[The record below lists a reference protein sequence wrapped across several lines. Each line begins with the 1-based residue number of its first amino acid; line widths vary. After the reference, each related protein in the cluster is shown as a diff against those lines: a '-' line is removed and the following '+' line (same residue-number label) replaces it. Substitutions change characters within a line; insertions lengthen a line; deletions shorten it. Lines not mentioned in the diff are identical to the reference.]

1 MSQSYDLIMAAYPA
15 PEAADEDFDTLLR
28 AVKDKEVRSQ
38 GQIVVSQDAEGRV
51 TVRQA
56 GDHLGR
62 KGVGWGGGVGLL
74 VGLFSPPL
82 LGSIAVGA
90 AAGGLIGKFTE
101 HKVASGMEAGLG
113 EKLKPGTAAIIVM
126 VEGEDRLAA
135 ERALAG
141 TPAHSV
147 VAMDK
152 KGVRGLKD
160 ALAEAAQKFV
170 PDRTVLPIP
179 DKAFGGTQGRTLDDS
194 AGDWS
199 MLAGAPAPEGAP
211 NVLLIVI
218 DDAGFGN
225 AGTFGG
231 PIATPTMT
239 RVREMGVAYNRFHV
253 TALCSPT
260 RASMLTGRNP
270 HRVGFGTLCE
280 VPAPFP
286 GYTTVR
292 PRSCAALP
300 HILNENGYVTG
311 GFGKWHITPT
321 RELGAAGPFAHWP
334 TGWGFGH
341 YWGFITAASGQ
352 YDPVIVQDNAV
363 IGVPQGEAGSQYYF
377 PDDLTDKAVEWLHA
391 VRAQDQHKPWFLYY
405 ATGCSHAPHHV
416 AREWADKYKGRF
428 DQGWDVLREET
439 LARQK
444 ELGAV
449 PPGAELSARP
459 DAFPPWDSLSDAQK
473 KLCARQMEVYAGFS
487 ENADWNAGRLLDAV
501 EEMGEL
507 DGTLV
512 FFIWGDNGASLEGTV
527 TGSFNELTFVNGVD
541 LDAEQQL
548 AMIEEYGGI
557 EAIGGPQTAP
567 HYAAAWAH
575 AGNTPF
581 QWGKQVASHLGGA
594 RNPMVVAWP
603 RRIAPDAAV
612 RSQFTHCNSIAPT
625 ILEAAGIPEPTVV
638 DGIEQEPMDGISFA
652 YTFDDA
658 DAPERHTAQYFE
670 MAGSR
675 AIYKDGWWACA
686 RLDKLPWDL
695 SHETLMRFAPG
706 SGWDPDADRW
716 ELYDLTT
723 DFSQAHDVAPDHPDK
738 LAELKE
744 LFWQEAARNKV
755 LPLLSGYSVLF
766 GDLPPLP
773 TVTRFSFAGDVQNV
787 LQGLVPRIIG
797 RSYAIEAE
805 LEVPEGGAEG
815 VIVANADHMGG
826 FALWVDGDGLLRHT
840 YSFAGVETYRQK
852 AAATLPSGPV
862 TVRLLVEADRPEP
875 GSPAAV
881 TLFIGGQPV
890 GDGRL
895 ERTVPFMWSEYAG
908 MDIGRDNGRVVD
920 REYEGEAPYAFTG
933 TVRRVVF
940 DLQPAHHEAEQ
951 DLHRY
956 DVHQAIARG
965 IAG

>member
-1 MSQSYDLIMAAYPA
+1 MGDSYDLVMAAYQEA
-15 PEAADEDFDTLLR
+15 EAAADDFDALVRLVR
-28 AVKDKEVRSQ
+28 EREVRSQ
-38 GQIVVSQDAEGRV
+38 GVILVEKDADGRV
-51 TVRQA
+51 TVRQT

-62 KGVGWGGGVGLL
+62 KGLGWGGGVGLV
-74 VGLFSPPL
+74 VGLFSPAL
-82 LGSIAVGA
+82 LASVAVGA
-90 AAGGLIGKFTE
+90 AAGGLIGRFAE
-101 HKVASGMEAGLG
+101 HKVASGMETGFG
-113 EKLKPGTAAIIVM
+113 EKLKPGTAAVVAMIDD
-126 VEGEDRLAA
+126 EDRLAA

-141 TPAHSV
+141 TPARSV

-170 PDRTVLPIP
+170 PDRTVLPLP
-179 DKAFGGTQGRTLDDS
+179 DKAFGGTQGRTLEES

-199 MLAGAPAPEGAP
+199 MLAGPAAPEGAP

-239 RVREMGVAYNRFHV
+239 RVREMGVTYNRFHV

-280 VPAPFP
+280 LAAPFP

-300 HILNENGYVTG
+300 RILKENGYVTG
-311 GFGKWHITPT
+311 GFGKWHITPS
-321 RELGAAGPFAHWP
+321 RELGAAGPFDHWP
-334 TGWGFGH
+334 AGWGFDH
-341 YWGFITAASGQ
+341 FWGFLPAASGQ
-352 YDPVIVQDNAV
+352 YDPIVVQDNTV
-363 IGVPQGEAGSQYYF
+363 VGVPEGEAGRQYYF
-377 PDDLTDKAVEWLHA
+377 PDDLTDKAVGWLHA
-391 VRAQDQHKPWFLYY
+391 VRAQDPHKPWFLYY

-416 AREWADKYKGRF
+416 AQEWADKYEGRF
-428 DQGWDVLREET
+428 DAGWDELREEI

-444 ELGAV
+444 ELGVV
-449 PPGAELSARP
+449 PPDTELSTRP
-459 DAFPPWDSLSDAQK
+459 EVLPAWDSLSDAQK

-501 EEMGEL
+501 EEMGDL
-507 DGTLV
+507 DDTLV
-512 FFIWGDNGASLEGTV
+512 FFIWGDNGASMEGTV
-527 TGSFNELTFVNGVD
+527 TGSFNELTVINGVV

-548 AMIEEYGGI
+548 TLIEEHGGI
-557 EAIGGPQTAP
+557 EGMGGPETAP

-581 QWGKQVASHLGGA
+581 PWGKQVASHLGGT

-612 RSQFTHCNSIAPT
+612 RTQFTHVNSIAPT
-625 ILEAAGIPEPTVV
+625 VLEAAGIPQPRVV
-638 DGIEQEPMDGISFA
+638 DGIEQEPMDGISLA

-658 DAPERHTAQYFE
+658 AAPERHTLQHFE
-670 MAGSR
+670 MVGSR
-675 AIYKDGWWACA
+675 AVYRDGWWACA

-695 SHETLMRFAPG
+695 SRETLLRFAPG

-723 DFSQAHDVAPDHPDK
+723 DFSQAHDLAAERPEL
-738 LAELKE
+738 LAELRE

-755 LPLLSGYSVLF
+755 LPLLGSYTVAF

-787 LQGLVPRIIG
+787 LPGMVPRIIG

-815 VIVANADHMGG
+815 VIVANADYMGG

-852 AAATLPSGPV
+852 ATANLPAGHV
-862 TVRLLVEADRPEP
+862 TVRLLVEPDEPEP
-875 GSPAAV
+875 GSPAGV
-881 TLFIGGQPV
+881 TLLIGDEPV
-890 GDGRL
+890 GGGRL
-895 ERTVPFMWSEYAG
+895 GRTVPFMWSEYAG
-908 MDIGRDNGRVVD
+908 MDVGRDNGRVVD
-920 REYEGEAPYAFTG
+920 REYEGKAPYAFTG

-951 DLHRY
+951 ELHRRHA
-956 DVHQAIARG
+956 HQAIAQG
-965 IAG
+965 LAG

>member
-1 MSQSYDLIMAAYPA
+1 MSESYDLIMAAYPSA
-15 PEAADEDFDTLLR
+15 KAAGEDFDALLR
-28 AVKDKEVRSQ
+28 AVKDRDIHSQ
-38 GQIVVSQDAEGRV
+38 GLILVAQDAEGRV
-51 TVRQA
+51 SVRQT

-62 KGVGWGGGVGLL
+62 KGVAWGGGVGVL
-74 VGLFSPPL
+74 VGLFSPAL

-90 AAGGLIGKFTE
+90 AAGGLVGRFAE
-101 HKVASGMEAGLG
+101 HRVASGMEAGLG
-113 EKLKPGTAAIIVM
+113 QKLQPGTAVVIAM
-126 VEGEDRLAA
+126 VEGDDRLAA

-141 TPAHSV
+141 TPARSV

-152 KGVRGLKD
+152 KGIRGLKD

-179 DKAFGGTQGRTLDDS
+179 DRAFGGTQGRTLGES
-194 AGDWS
+194 ASDWT
-199 MLAGAPAPEGAP
+199 MLAGASAPAGAP

-231 PIATPTMT
+231 PIVTPTMT

-260 RASMLTGRNP
+260 RASLLTGRNP

-280 VPAPFP
+280 WAAPYP

-292 PRSCAALP
+292 PRTCAALP
-300 HILNENGYVTG
+300 RILKDNGYVTG

-321 RELGAAGPFAHWP
+321 RELGAAGPFDHWP
-334 TGWGFGH
+334 AGWGFEH
-341 YWGFITAASGQ
+341 FWGFLPGASGQ
-352 YDPVIVQDNAV
+352 YDPIIVQDNTIV
-363 IGVPQGEAGSQYYF
+363 GVPQGAHGKQYYF
-377 PDDLTDKAVEWLHA
+377 PDDLTDKAMEWLHA
-391 VRAQDQHKPWFLYY
+391 VRAQDAYKPWFLYY
-405 ATGCSHAPHHV
+405 ATGCSHAPHQV
-416 AREWADKYKGRF
+416 AQEWADRYKGRF
-428 DQGWDVLREET
+428 DKGWDVLREET

-444 ELGAV
+444 ELGVV
-449 PPGAELSARP
+449 PPGTDLSARP
-459 DAFPPWDSLSDAQK
+459 DAFPAWDSLSEAQK

-501 EEMGEL
+501 EKMGEL
-507 DGTLV
+507 DDTLV

-527 TGSFNELTFVNGVD
+527 TGSFNELTVVNGVD
-541 LDAEQQL
+541 LDAERQL
-548 AMIEEYGGI
+548 AMIEEAGGI
-557 EAIGGPQTAP
+557 EAMGGPQTAP
-567 HYAAAWAH
+567 HYSAAWAH

-581 QWGKQVASHLGGA
+581 QWGKQVASHLGGT

-603 RRIAPDAAV
+603 RTIAADPAV
-612 RSQFTHCNSIAPT
+612 RSQFVHCNSLAPT
-625 ILEAAGIPEPTVV
+625 ILEACGIPEPRVV
-638 DGIEQEPMDGISFA
+638 DGIVQEPMDGISFA
-652 YTFDDA
+652 YTFADA
-658 DAPERHTAQYFE
+658 AAPERHTVQHFE

-675 AIYKDGWWACA
+675 AIYRDGWWACA
-686 RLDKLPWDL
+686 RLDKVPWDL
-695 SHETLMRFAPG
+695 SRETLMRFAPR

-723 DFSQAHDVAPDHPDK
+723 DYSQAHDVAPDHAD
-738 LAELKE
+738 LLTELKE

-755 LPLLSGYSVLF
+755 LPLLGGYAVIF

-787 LQGLVPRIIG
+787 LPGLVPRIMG
-797 RSYAIEAE
+797 RSYSIEAQ
-805 LEVPEGGAEG
+805 LQVPEGGAEG

-826 FALWVDGDGLLRHT
+826 FALWVDGDGHLRHT
-840 YSFAGVETYRQK
+840 YSFAGVETYRQ
-852 AAATLPSGPV
+852 AAVRDLPSGSV
-862 TVRLLVEADRPEP
+862 TVRLLVEADEPKP
-875 GSPAAV
+875 GSGASL
-881 TLFIGGQPV
+881 TLFIGDQAA

-895 ERTVPFMWSEYAG
+895 EHTVPFMWSEYAG

-920 REYEGEAPYAFTG
+920 REYEDKAPYAFTG
-933 TVRRVVF
+933 TVERVVF
-940 DLQPAHHEAEQ
+940 DLQPSHTEAEQ
-951 DLHRY
+951 ELHRHHA
-956 DVHQAIARG
+956 HQAVAQG

>member
-1 MSQSYDLIMAAYPA
+1 M
-15 PEAADEDFDTLLR
+15 
-28 AVKDKEVRSQ
+28 
-38 GQIVVSQDAEGRV
+38 
-51 TVRQA
+51 
-56 GDHLGR
+56 
-62 KGVGWGGGVGLL
+62 
-74 VGLFSPPL
+74 GLFSPPL

-90 AAGGLIGKFTE
+90 AAGGLIGKFAE

-113 EKLKPGTAAIIVM
+113 DKLKPGTSAVIVM
-126 VEGEDRLAA
+126 VDGEDRLAA

-199 MLAGAPAPEGAP
+199 MLAGASAPEGAP

-300 HILNENGYVTG
+300 RILRENGYVTG

-321 RELGAAGPFAHWP
+321 RELGAAGPFEHWP
-334 TGWGFGH
+334 TGWGFDH
-341 YWGFITAASGQ
+341 YWGFLTAASGQ
-352 YDPVIVQDNAV
+352 YDPVIVQDNTV
-363 IGVPQGEAGSQYYF
+363 VGVPQGENGQQYYF

-391 VRAQDQHKPWFLYY
+391 VRAQDPHKPWFLYY

-428 DQGWDVLREET
+428 DQGWDVLREEI

-444 ELGAV
+444 ELGVV
-449 PPGAELSARP
+449 PPDTELSARP
-459 DAFPPWDSLSDAQK
+459 DAFPAWDSLSDAQK

-507 DGTLV
+507 DDTLV

-527 TGSFNELTFVNGVD
+527 TGSFNELTVVNGVD

-557 EAIGGPQTAP
+557 EAMGGPQTAP

-581 QWGKQVASHLGGA
+581 QWGKQVASHLGGT
-594 RNPMVVAWP
+594 RNPWWSPGRGASPRTPPSAASSPTATASP
-603 RRIAPDAAV
+603 RRSSRPRASRSPRSSTASSRSRWTGSASRTPSTTPRARAPHGAALRDGRQPRHLPGRLVGVRQAGQAALGHVARDA
-612 RSQFTHCNSIAPT
+612 RCGSRPAPGGT
-625 ILEAAGIPEPTVV
+625 PT
-638 DGIEQEPMDGISFA
+638 P
-652 YTFDDA
+652 T
-658 DAPERHTAQYFE
+658 
-670 MAGSR
+670 AGS
-675 AIYKDGWWACA
+675 
-686 RLDKLPWDL
+686 
-695 SHETLMRFAPG
+695 S
-706 SGWDPDADRW
+706 
-716 ELYDLTT
+716 TT
-723 DFSQAHDVAPDHPDK
+723 
-738 LAELKE
+738 
-744 LFWQEAARNKV
+744 
-755 LPLLSGYSVLF
+755 
-766 GDLPPLP
+766 
-773 TVTRFSFAGDVQNV
+773 
-787 LQGLVPRIIG
+787 
-797 RSYAIEAE
+797 
-805 LEVPEGGAEG
+805 
-815 VIVANADHMGG
+815 
-826 FALWVDGDGLLRHT
+826 
-840 YSFAGVETYRQK
+840 
-852 AAATLPSGPV
+852 
-862 TVRLLVEADRPEP
+862 
-875 GSPAAV
+875 
-881 TLFIGGQPV
+881 
-890 GDGRL
+890 
-895 ERTVPFMWSEYAG
+895 
-908 MDIGRDNGRVVD
+908 
-920 REYEGEAPYAFTG
+920 
-933 TVRRVVF
+933 
-940 DLQPAHHEAEQ
+940 
-951 DLHRY
+951 
-956 DVHQAIARG
+956 
-965 IAG
+965 

>member
-1 MSQSYDLIMAAYPA
+1 MGNTYDLVMAAYQEA
-15 PEAADEDFDTLLR
+15 EAAGKDFDAIVR
-28 AVKDKEVRSQ
+28 QVKDKQVRS
-38 GQIVVSQDAEGRV
+38 EGVILVERDTEGNV
-51 TVRQA
+51 TVRQT

-62 KGVGWGGGVGLL
+62 TGLGWGGGVGLL

-82 LGSIAVGA
+82 LGSVVVGA
-90 AAGGLIGKFTE
+90 AAGGLIGKFAQ
-101 HKVASGMEAGLG
+101 HKIASGMESGLG
-113 EKLKPGTAAIIVM
+113 DQLAPGSAAVIAM
-126 VEGEDRLAA
+126 VDTEDRLAA
-135 ERALAG
+135 EQALAG
-141 TPAHSV
+141 TPARSV

-152 KGVRGLKD
+152 RGVCGLKD

-179 DKAFGGTQGRTLDDS
+179 DKSFGGTQGRTLEES
-194 AGDWS
+194 ASDWT
-199 MLAGAPAPEGAP
+199 MLAGASAPEGAP

-239 RVREMGVAYNRFHV
+239 RVRDMGVAYNRFHV

-280 VPAPFP
+280 WAAPYP
-286 GYTTVR
+286 GYTTMR

-300 HILNENGYVTG
+300 RILRENGYATG

-321 RELGAAGPFAHWP
+321 RELGAAGPFDHWP
-334 TGWGFGH
+334 TGWGFEH
-341 YWGFITAASGQ
+341 YWGFLPGASGQ
-352 YDPVIVQDNAV
+352 YDPVIAQDNTV
-363 IGVPQGEAGSQYYF
+363 IGVPEGGAEGRYYF
-377 PDDLTDKAVEWLHA
+377 PDDLTDKAVQWLHA
-391 VRAQDQHKPWFLYY
+391 VRAQDAHKPWFLYY

-428 DQGWDVLREET
+428 DRGWDVLREEI

-444 ELGAV
+444 DLGVV
-449 PPGAELSARP
+449 PPDTDLSPRP
-459 DAFPPWDSLSDAQK
+459 DALPAWESLNDAQK

-507 DGTLV
+507 DDTLV

-527 TGSFNELTFVNGVD
+527 TGSFNELTVVNGAD
-541 LDAEQQL
+541 LTAEQQL

-557 EAIGGPQTAP
+557 EAIGCPQTAP
-567 HYAAAWAH
+567 HYSAAWAH

-581 QWGKQVASHLGGA
+581 QWGKQLASHLGGT

-603 RRIAPDAAV
+603 RRFSPDAAV

-625 ILEAAGIPEPTVV
+625 ILEMAGIPEPTVV
-638 DGIEQEPMDGISFA
+638 DGIEQEPMDGVSFA

-658 DAPERHTAQYFE
+658 GAPERHTVQHFE

-675 AIYKDGWWACA
+675 AIYRDGWWACA
-686 RLDKLPWDL
+686 KLDKLPWDL
-695 SHETLMRFAPG
+695 SRETLTRFAPG
-706 SGWDPDADRW
+706 SGWNPDADQW

-723 DFSQAHDVAPDHPDK
+723 DYSQAHDVAAQHPEK

-755 LPLLSGYSVLF
+755 LPLLGGYAVIF

-787 LQGLVPRIIG
+787 LQGLVPRIMG

-805 LEVPEGGAEG
+805 LDVPDGGAEG

-826 FALWVDGDGLLRHT
+826 FALWVDGGGLLRHT
-840 YSFAGVETYRQK
+840 YSFAGVETYRQTSTRK
-852 AAATLPSGPV
+852 LPTGAIGV
-862 TVRLLVEADRPEP
+862 KLLVELDRPEP
-875 GSPAAV
+875 GSPAGV
-881 TLFIGGQPV
+881 TLFIGDEPV
-890 GDGRL
+890 GGGRL
-895 ERTVPFMWSEYAG
+895 THTVPFMWSEYAG

-920 REYEGEAPYAFTG
+920 REYEDKAPYAFTG
-933 TVRRVVF
+933 TVKRVVF
-940 DLQPAHHEAEQ
+940 DLVPAHHEAEQ
-951 DLHRY
+951 DLHR
-956 DVHQAIARG
+956 HQAHQMIAQG

>member
-1 MSQSYDLIMAAYPA
+1 MSDTYDVIMTGYRST
-15 PEAADEDFDTLLR
+15 EAAHADFEALVRLVHEKT
-28 AVKDKEVRSQ
+28 VRSE
-38 GQIVVSQDAEGRV
+38 GVILVEHDEEGRV
-51 TVRQA
+51 TVSQT

-62 KGVGWGGGVGLL
+62 KGLGWGGGVGLL
-74 VGLFSPPL
+74 VGLVAPPL

-90 AAGGLIGKFTE
+90 AAGGLIGRFAE
-101 HKVASGMEAGLG
+101 HKVAAGMEQGLAD
-113 EKLKPGTAAIIVM
+113 KLAPGTAAVIAM
-126 VEGEDRLAA
+126 VDHDDQLAA

-141 TPAHSV
+141 TPARSV
-147 VAMDK
+147 VAMDTK
-152 KGVRGLKD
+152 AVRGLKD
-160 ALAEAAQKFV
+160 ALAEAALKFV

-179 DKAFGGTQGRTLDDS
+179 DKAFGGTAGHTLDDS
-194 AGDWS
+194 VGDWS
-199 MLAGAPAPEGAP
+199 MLAGAATPEGAP

-218 DDAGFGN
+218 DDAGYGN

-239 RVREMGVAYNRFHV
+239 RVREMGVTYNRFHV

-280 VPAPFP
+280 LAAPFP

-300 HILNENGYVTG
+300 RILRENGYVTG
-311 GFGKWHITPT
+311 GFGKWHITPS
-321 RELGAAGPFAHWP
+321 RELGAAGSFDHWP
-334 TGWGFGH
+334 TGWGFDH
-341 YWGFITAASGQ
+341 FWGFLPAASGQ
-352 YDPVIVQDNAV
+352 YDPIVVQDNTV
-363 IGVPQGEAGSQYYF
+363 VGVPEGEAGSHYYF

-391 VRAQDQHKPWFLYY
+391 VRAQDPHKPWFLYY

-416 AREWADKYKGRF
+416 AREWADRYKGRF
-428 DQGWDVLREET
+428 DQGWDKLREEV
-439 LARQK
+439 LAQQK
-444 ELGAV
+444 ELGVV
-449 PPGAELSARP
+449 PPDTDLSARP
-459 DAFPPWDSLSDAQK
+459 DALPAWDSLSDAQK
-473 KLCARQMEVYAGFS
+473 KLCARQMEVYAGYS

-501 EEMGEL
+501 EEMGDLEN
-507 DGTLV
+507 TLV
-512 FFIWGDNGASLEGTV
+512 FFIWGDNGASLEGTI
-527 TGSFNELTFVNGVD
+527 TGSFNELTVINGVH

-548 AMIEEYGGI
+548 ALIEEHGGI
-557 EAIGGPQTAP
+557 EAMGGPETSP

-581 QWGKQVASHLGGA
+581 QWGKQVASHLGGT

-603 RRIAPDAAV
+603 GHIAPDAAI
-612 RSQFTHCNSIAPT
+612 RTQFTHANSIAPT
-625 ILEAAGIPEPTVV
+625 ILEAAGIPQPKVV

-658 DAPERHTAQYFE
+658 DAPGRHTLQHFE
-670 MAGSR
+670 MVGSR
-675 AIYKDGWWACA
+675 AIYRDGWWACA
-686 RLDKLPWDL
+686 KLDKLPWDL
-695 SHETLMRFAPG
+695 SRETLMRFAPG

-723 DFSQAHDVAPDHPDK
+723 DFSQAHDLAGERPEL

-755 LPLLSGYSVLF
+755 LPLLGSYAVAF

-787 LQGLVPRIIG
+787 LPGMVPRIMG

-815 VIVANADHMGG
+815 VIVANADYMGG
-826 FALWVDGDGLLRHT
+826 FALWVDGNGLLRHT

-852 AAATLPSGPV
+852 AAAKLPAGPV
-862 TVRLLVEADRPEP
+862 TVKLLVEADKPEP
-875 GSPAAV
+875 GSPAGAS
-881 TLFIGGQPV
+881 LFIGDEQV
-890 GDGRL
+890 GEGRL
-895 ERTVPFMWSEYAG
+895 PHTIPFMWSEYAG
-908 MDIGRDNGRVVD
+908 MDMGRDNGRVVD
-920 REYEGEAPYAFTG
+920 REYEDKAPYAFTG
-933 TVRRVVF
+933 TLKRVIF
-940 DLQPAHHEAEQ
+940 DLQPVHHEAELELQ
-951 DLHRY
+951 RH
-956 DVHQAIARG
+956 DVHQG
-965 IAG
+965 IAAGISG